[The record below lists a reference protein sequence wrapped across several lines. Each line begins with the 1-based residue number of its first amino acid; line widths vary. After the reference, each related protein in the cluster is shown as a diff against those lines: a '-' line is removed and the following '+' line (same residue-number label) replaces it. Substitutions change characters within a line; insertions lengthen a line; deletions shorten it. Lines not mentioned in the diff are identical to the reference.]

1 MLNDK
6 DYWNEYYK
14 THRVNKDSSTF
25 AKYIINKLLPNKRLI
40 DLGCG
45 NARDSIYF
53 AQHNIEVLGIDYA
66 DDEIKYLNENFSKDN
81 LKFIVQDMGAMGDLG
96 KFDYIYSRFSLHAIS
111 KMAEESLLNWISNS
125 LLIGGLFF
133 LEVRSQ
139 KDTMF
144 KQGKKISDTE
154 NITDHYR
161 RYSDFEEIKEKIINI
176 GLEILEDV
184 ESNNLSIVGD
194 DNPVLIRII
203 AKKKNL

>member
-66 DDEIKYLNENFSKDN
+66 DDEIKHLNENFSKDN

-139 KDTMF
+139 KDAMF

>member
-125 LLIGGLFF
+125 LLPEGLFF
-133 LEVRSQ
+133 LEARSQ
-139 KDTMF
+139 KDPMF

-184 ESNNLSIVGD
+184 ESNNLSVFGD